1 MESSLLLLPY
11 HAAYK
16 IHSLKCVQTEPL
28 QIPHEWYQ
36 SGELLIG
43 AVVTH
48 IGGNSPKISFEKH
61 PSQESINLLYFVPK
75 FYQHILALVFAVYEI
90 NNNPKI
96 LPNLTLG
103 FHILDNYSK
112 AKMAYRATLDLL
124 FKSHRFV
131 PNYQCG
137 SKKKLIGVTGGLDLD
152 TSTHMADVL
161 GLYKIPQIS
170 YGSFESTTNY
180 KTYFPSFYRMVPNE
194 ALQYVGIV
202 QLLLHFRWKWVGLI
216 TTDGQA
222 GERFLQV
229 LEPMLSKNGIC
240 SAFTE
245 RAPTKIHADK
255 ATEILQNFYTN
266 SSSFLESEG
275 NAIIV
280 HGETSNVIWVATA
293 IWVRSLADLGYTER
307 SSAGKVWITTAQIDF
322 AFTSAQT
329 SWDIEMFHGA
339 LSFTIHSSELTGFQT
354 FLQTVKPPWTNED
367 GFFKNF
373 WEEEF
378 DCSFPSSRK
387 SAENNELCS
396 GEESLESVPATFF
409 EMSMTGH
416 SYSIYNIVY
425 AMAYA
430 LHLMHIKD
438 GKTQESKNVKSWQ
451 LHSFLCW
458 NSFNNSAGD
467 EIVFNDHGELA
478 SGFDITNLVTFP
490 NNSYVRIKVPPIS
503 VCNDHCKP
511 GYSKKKKEGEKFCC
525 YDCAPC
531 PEGKMSNQEDM
542 EHCVACSEDQYP
554 SSSQD
559 QCIPKIQNFLSLA
572 EPLGILLACLALF
585 FLLITALMLGIF
597 IKHQNTPIV
606 KANNRSLTYILLTS
620 LLLCFS
626 CSLLFIGQP
635 NELTCLLRQTLFGII
650 FSVAVSSVLA
660 KTVTVVVAFM
670 ASKPGSIVRKWMGK
684 RMMYSIVISCSLVQ
698 VGICSLWL
706 SISPPFPDLDMDSS
720 MENIIVKCNEGS
732 VTMFY
737 CVLGYMGFLATISF
751 TVAFLARKL
760 PDTFNEAK
768 FITFSMLIF
777 CSVWLSFVPSYLS
790 TRGKDMVAMEIF
802 SILAS
807 SASLLCCIFSP
818 KCYIIIL
825 RPELNSRE
833 QLLNSATTPDI
844 EIWAETMLDFA
855 DKDRQETKVKIT
867 HGGNSLNVGNFQKR

>member
-1 MESSLLLLPY
+1 
-11 HAAYK
+11 
-16 IHSLKCVQTEPL
+16 
-28 QIPHEWYQ
+28 
-36 SGELLIG
+36 
-43 AVVTH
+43 
-48 IGGNSPKISFEKH
+48 
-61 PSQESINLLYFVPK
+61 
-75 FYQHILALVFAVYEI
+75 
-90 NNNPKI
+90 
-96 LPNLTLG
+96 
-103 FHILDNYSK
+103 
-112 AKMAYRATLDLL
+112 
-124 FKSHRFV
+124 
-131 PNYQCG
+131 
-137 SKKKLIGVTGGLDLD
+137 
-152 TSTHMADVL
+152 
-161 GLYKIPQIS
+161 
-170 YGSFESTTNY
+170 
-180 KTYFPSFYRMVPNE
+180 MVPNE
-194 ALQYVGIV
+194 GLQYVGIV

-216 TTDGQA
+216 TTEDQA
-222 GERFLQV
+222 GELFLQEI
-229 LEPMLSKNGIC
+229 EPMLSKNGIC

-245 RAPTKIHADK
+245 RAATKQHMDIRA
-255 ATEILQNFYTN
+255 ENIQNFYSN
-266 SSSFLESEG
+266 SSVFLESEA

-280 HGETSNVIWVATA
+280 HGETSNIIWLATVIWL
-293 IWVRSLADLGYTER
+293 RSLADLEYTER

-322 AFTSAQT
+322 TFTSTQT

-354 FLQTVKPPWTNED
+354 FLQTVKPPWTNKD

-396 GEESLESVPATFF
+396 GEERLESIPATLF

-430 LHLMHIKD
+430 LHFMHIKD
-438 GKTQESKNVKSWQ
+438 GKTQESKNVMPWK
-451 LHSFLCW
+451 LHSFLHW
-458 NSFNNSAGD
+458 ISFNNSAGD

-490 NNSYVRIKVPPIS
+490 NNSYVRIKVGRLDPSGPPGKELTINEARISWHEKLTRVPPFS

-511 GYSKKKKEGEKFCC
+511 GYSRKKKEGEKFCC
-525 YDCAPC
+525 YDCASC

-542 EHCVACSEDQYP
+542 EYCVACPEDQYP

-559 QCIPKIQNFLSLA
+559 QCIPKIPNFLSLE

-585 FLLITALMLGIF
+585 FSLITALMLGIF

-606 KANNRSLTYILLTS
+606 KANNRNLTYILLTS

-706 SISPPFPDLDMDSS
+706 SISPPFPDLDMDSV

-833 QLLNSATTPDI
+833 QLVRKKHYDI
-844 EIWAETMLDFA
+844 
-855 DKDRQETKVKIT
+855 
-867 HGGNSLNVGNFQKR
+867 